1 MNGDSGKDNVRH
13 TATDQ
18 NQKQQ
23 EYRCPV
29 CGKVFSSQEK
39 LDDHKTLHEE
49 RDSMA
54 KKTPHNTE

>member
-1 MNGDSGKDNVRH
+1 MNDDRGEGNRD
-13 TATDQ
+13 
-18 NQKQQ
+18 QKQP